1 MRLASYLPATSLGLM
16 SRKKV
21 TLQLEPSILAETR
34 KEAGELGLSAFVNEI
49 LRIHLQHQR
58 LRRLMLESADEH
70 GHLPAEVRE
79 EVERQWQEIDAW
91 LIRQART
98 VRD

>member
-1 MRLASYLPATSLGLM
+1 
-16 SRKKV
+16 
-21 TLQLEPSILAETR
+21 
-34 KEAGELGLSAFVNEI
+34 
-49 LRIHLQHQR
+49 
-58 LRRLMLESADEH
+58 MLESADEH
-70 GHLPAEVRE
+70 GHLPAEVRG